1 MSEQEKID
9 SILEKVEKLLRLAAV
24 NSNEAE
30 AAAATAKAQDLLTA
44 YNLTMDAVTEK
55 SSAGSRVKEDYE
67 GGRFEWQKDLWG
79 AIATLNFCVHIVR
92 QVFIA
97 SPLGTQFELTRN
109 EAGLRV
115 KVRGMWQTRN
125 IVVGRKVNVKATY
138 AMATYLEGVCD
149 RLVKERVRNTNER
162 ANGRWAN
169 SYRDGLVQK
178 ITGKI
183 YDRRAELLDEE
194 RAKRFEEQKRAAEAM
209 ESSGISLSNA
219 LTISTYADQE
229 DDANIDLLFGEGT
242 SAKWAEE
249 RAREAAAER
258 AAEEEYTRWAAA
270 NPEKAAKVEAERKEK
285 EERAR
290 QRKSKSYF
298 KQKDSRAWLEGFKK
312 GDEVSLDQQAE
323 QRKTAGLLK

>member
-1 MSEQEKID
+1 MSDQEKID

-44 YNLTMDAVTEK
+44 YNLSMDAVTEK
-55 SSAGSRVKEDYE
+55 SSGGSRVKEEYE

-79 AIATLNFCVHIVR
+79 AIATLNFCVHVVR
-92 QVFIA
+92 QVFIE
-97 SPLGTQFELTRN
+97 SPLGTQFEGRRN
-109 EAGLRV
+109 AEGRYV
-115 KVRGMWQTRN
+115 KVRGMWQTRHY
-125 IVVGRKVNVKATY
+125 VVGRKVNVKATY
-138 AMATYLEGVCD
+138 AMAQYLEGVCD

-162 ANGRWAN
+162 TNGRWAN

-178 ITGKI
+178 VIGKI

-194 RAKRFEEQKRAAEAM
+194 RKKRFEEQKRAAEATAG
-209 ESSGISLSNA
+209 SGISLSNA

-229 DDANIDLLFGEGT
+229 EDANIDLLFGEGT

-270 NPEKAAKVEAERKEK
+270 NPEKAAKLEAEKRAKD
-285 EERAR
+285 ERAR
-290 QRKSKSYF
+290 ERKSKTYF
-298 KQKDSRAWLEGFKK
+298 KSKDSRAWLEGFRA
-312 GDEVSLDQQAE
+312 GDGVSLDQQAE
-323 QRKTAGLLK
+323 QKKAAGLLR